1 MAELFRMDIVI
12 DNLSVMGGSFEAR
25 FRHSIRADGGI
36 TYAVYNAQG
45 LLLQKEEMKRS
56 TDEVSAFFQNA
67 LEQAGMLSWKEKYY
81 SDACGGFRW
90 QVDLAF
96 KNGETRGFHGYIR
109 LPENWG
115 KLAALVETLTGHPLY
130 VTGNA

>member
-1 MAELFRMDIVI
+1 MAELVRMDIAI

-45 LLLQKEEMKRS
+45 LQLKKEEIEKS
-56 TDEVSAFFQNA
+56 PGEVSDFFSNA
-67 LEQAGMLSWKEKYY
+67 LKQTGMLAWKEKYY

-90 QVDLAF
+90 QVDLTF
-96 KNGETRGFHGYIR
+96 EEDEKKSFHGYIR
-109 LPENWG
+109 LPENWE
-115 KLAALVETLTGHPLY
+115 KLASLVDALTGRRLY
-130 VTGNA
+130 VTGED